1 MPNTYVSRL
10 RLLSAVFLLVTAGG
24 LQAQLSSTCSGGNDN
39 GNFSISIDTVATNIG
54 VLTDLTGAQID
65 LTGFS
70 TYRLYLQCESS
81 NDLLQAVGGDSNV
94 PVTIS
99 TTTSFYQAQF
109 GSAIES
115 NPGLIAVYPQVEYDS
130 YVTIGLF
137 ETAVAADGEAATS
150 LTEDNAVFPVSIGFE
165 NGNDL
170 IIDSFTG
177 SSWYVADA
185 EAASNCIAGD
195 DLKVLFAQ
203 VTTDGDI
210 DGDVQFQVYRNGLQQ
225 AENCLRPYLP
235 INPLNQP
242 GCTDPAACNYDAS
255 AFVDNGSC
263 DFCSCADTTLFSTV
277 SFPNDSLSQYSLD
290 IDVYAN
296 HDTTGFPE
304 LAGMKTYRMYINMAE
319 ANDKLTAVYGNDETP
334 LDIQSTAP
342 FYQDALGAV
351 TPNSILEFYF
361 DIFPTVVY
369 DSWVTIGIDRAPQ
382 DFGTGYSD
390 VFTASDP
397 NQSTTWMADFDPGA
411 GVSGSN
417 ILANTNVGGI
427 WSVTNPTVQNGVPDE
442 NQRVLIGQFT
452 TGGIITGSIAVQI
465 IPETLP
471 ADDDEYRLTFEFT
484 TDNLGDLNVSVNG
497 SPVNE
502 EECGCLSDSDA
513 DGICDSSD
521 NCSDISA
528 CNFDSPENDTCQ
540 TLDILGV
547 CGGGCTADTDNDEI
561 CDDIDPCVGTVDECG
576 VCNGEG
582 AVFECGCL
590 PLLPSW
596 CDCNGNTLDALGVCG
611 GDCAADDNNNN
622 ICDADEVTGCQDD
635 TACNYNAAA
644 NMPGAC
650 AYASGCNTCS
660 GETDGTGIVVDNDSD
675 DDGVCDANEVSGC
688 TDATACN
695 YDSTPTT
702 DTDNTLCTYVDGV
715 CDTCVNGLIV
725 DNDSDNDGVCD
736 ANEVTGCTDPTA
748 CNYDSTSTTDTDNTL
763 CTYVDGVCETCEAGL
778 IVDND
783 SDDDGVCDANEVTG
797 CTDPTAC
804 NYDSTST
811 TDTDN
816 TLCTYVDGVCETC
829 EGGLIVDNDT
839 DNDNVCDADEVPGC
853 TDATACNYNPE
864 ATDSDGTC
872 TFEDGICETCE
883 NGLIV
888 DNDSDDDGVCDADEV
903 TGCTD
908 PTACNYDST
917 PTTDTD
923 NTLCTYVDGVCETC
937 VNGQVVDNDSD
948 EDGVCD
954 ADEVTGCT
962 DPTAC
967 NYDSTPTTDTD
978 NTLCTYVDG
987 DCETCEN
994 GLIVDNDSDDDGVCD
1009 ADEVTGCTDPTACN
1023 YDSTPTTD
1031 TDNTLCTYVDGVCE
1045 TCVNGQVVDNDSD
1058 EDGVC
1063 DADEVTGCTDPTAC
1077 NYDSTPTTDTDNT
1090 LCTYVDG
1097 VCETCEN
1104 GLIVDNDSDEDGVCD
1119 ADEVTGCTDPTACNY
1134 DSTPTT
1140 DTDNTLCTYVDGVCE
1155 TCVNGQVVDNDSD
1168 EDGVCDADEVTGCTD
1183 PTACNYDSTP
1193 TTDTDNT
1200 LCTYIDGD
1208 CETCENGL
1216 IVDNDSDD
1224 DGVCD
1229 ADEVTGCTD
1238 PTACNY
1244 DSTPTT
1250 DTDNTL
1256 CTYVDGDC
1264 ETCENGLI
1272 VDNDSDE
1279 DGVCDADEVTGCTDP
1294 TACNYDST
1302 PTTDTDNTLCTYVD
1316 GDCETCENG
1325 LIVDNDSD
1333 DDGVCDADEVTGCT
1347 DPTACNYDS
1356 TPTTDT
1362 DNTLCTYVDGVCETC
1377 ENGLIVD
1384 NDSDEDGVCDADEV
1398 TGCTDPT
1405 ACNYDSTP
1413 TTDTDNTLCTY
1424 VDGVCETCEN
1434 GLIVDNDSD
1443 EDGVCDADEVTGC
1456 TDPTACN
1463 YDSTPTT
1470 DTDNTLCT
1478 YIDGDCETCENGLIV
1493 DNDSDDD
1500 GVCNAN
1506 EVTGCTD
1513 PTACNYDSTPTTD
1526 TDNTL
1531 CTYVDGVCETCVNG
1545 QVVDNDSDEDG
1556 VCDADEVTGCTDPT
1570 ACNYDS
1576 TPTTDTDNTL
1586 CTYVDGVC
1594 ETCENGLIVDNDSDD
1609 DGVCNANEVTG
1620 CTDPTACNYDS
1631 TPTTDTDNTLCT
1643 YVDGVCETCLNG
1655 LVIDNDID
1663 NDGVCDADETAG
1675 CTDPE
1680 ACNAGNFTDTDNSLC
1695 TYVDGVCE
1703 TCQEGV
1709 VVDNDSDDDG
1719 VCNANEVT
1727 GCTDPTACNYDSTP
1741 TTDTDNTL
1749 CTYVDGVCE
1758 TCVNGQV
1765 VDNDSDED
1773 GVCDADEVTG
1783 CTDPTACNYD
1793 STPTTDTDNTL
1804 CTYVDGDC
1812 ETCENG
1818 LIVDNDSD
1826 EDGVCDADEVTGCTD
1841 PTACN
1846 YDSTPTTDTDNT
1858 LCTYVDGDCET
1869 CENGLI
1875 VDNDSD
1881 DDGVCDADEVT
1892 GCTDPTACNYD
1903 STPTTD
1909 TDNTLCTYVDGDCET
1924 CVNGQ
1929 VVDNDSDED
1938 GVCDADEVTGCT
1950 DPTACN
1956 YDSTPT
1962 TDTDNTL
1969 CTYVDGDCETC
1980 ENGQVVDNDSDEDG
1994 VCDADEVTGC
2004 TNPTACNYDSTPTT
2018 DTDNT
2023 LCTYV
2028 DGDCETCENGLIVD
2042 NDSDEDGVCDADEVT
2057 GCTDPTACN
2066 YDSTPTT
2073 DTDNTLCTYVDGD
2086 CETCENGQVVDN
2098 DSDDDGVCDANEVSG
2113 CTDNTACNYE
2123 DTATESD
2130 DSCLYED
2137 ALGECGGI
2145 CLSDLDND
2153 GICDNDDACVG
2164 LYDALGI
2171 CNGTCPADLDNDDI
2185 CDTEDPCVGD
2195 YDVLGIC
2202 NGDCTADEDEDGI
2215 CDDVD
2220 PCVGSLDALN
2230 VCNGDCPA
2238 DVDEDG
2244 VCDNAEIFGC
2254 TDENAC
2260 NYNSIATEEDSSCAY
2275 LDVLDECGGSCTADL
2290 DNDGICDDVDACVG
2304 SYDALGDCNGGC
2316 TADID
2321 DDGVCDDEDPCVGTP
2336 DALGVCNGDCPSD
2349 ADQDGVCDNAEILG
2363 CDDTA
2368 ACNYDPVATENDG
2381 SCTTLDA
2388 LDECGG
2394 DCTAD
2399 ADNDGICDDVDPC
2412 IGALDAIGV
2421 CNGDCTADIDGDG
2434 VCDSSEL
2441 LGCTDENACNYNVN
2455 ATEEDGS
2462 CTVEDAIGVCGGDC
2476 PCDQNNNGICDGE
2489 ELACPDFNNNGIC
2502 DGAEIFGCTYSGACN
2517 YQEEATVDDG
2527 SCTYTLPGFDC
2538 EGNDLNT
2545 SELFYGCTYE
2555 AAINYSAA
2563 ADIDNGSCIFL
2574 DAITDIGPCYFDIT
2588 NDGVVNTPDLLI
2600 LLQYWEATCDE

>member
-650 AYASGCNTCS
+650 AYATGCNTCS

-748 CNYDSTSTTDTDNTL
+748 CNYDSTPTTDTDNTL

-783 SDDDGVCDANEVTG
+783 SDEDGVCDANEVTG

-987 DCETCEN
+987 
-994 GLIVDNDSDDDGVCD
+994 
-1009 ADEVTGCTDPTACN
+1009 
-1023 YDSTPTTD
+1023 
-1031 TDNTLCTYVDGVCE
+1031 
-1045 TCVNGQVVDNDSD
+1045 
-1058 EDGVC
+1058 
-1063 DADEVTGCTDPTAC
+1063 
-1077 NYDSTPTTDTDNT
+1077 
-1090 LCTYVDG
+1090 
-1097 VCETCEN
+1097 
-1104 GLIVDNDSDEDGVCD
+1104 
-1119 ADEVTGCTDPTACNY
+1119 
-1134 DSTPTT
+1134 
-1140 DTDNTLCTYVDGVCE
+1140 
-1155 TCVNGQVVDNDSD
+1155 
-1168 EDGVCDADEVTGCTD
+1168 
-1183 PTACNYDSTP
+1183 
-1193 TTDTDNT
+1193 
-1200 LCTYIDGD
+1200 
-1208 CETCENGL
+1208 
-1216 IVDNDSDD
+1216 
-1224 DGVCD
+1224 
-1229 ADEVTGCTD
+1229 
-1238 PTACNY
+1238 
-1244 DSTPTT
+1244 
-1250 DTDNTL
+1250 
-1256 CTYVDGDC
+1256 
-1264 ETCENGLI
+1264 
-1272 VDNDSDE
+1272 
-1279 DGVCDADEVTGCTDP
+1279 
-1294 TACNYDST
+1294 
-1302 PTTDTDNTLCTYVD
+1302 
-1316 GDCETCENG
+1316 
-1325 LIVDNDSD
+1325 
-1333 DDGVCDADEVTGCT
+1333 
-1347 DPTACNYDS
+1347 
-1356 TPTTDT
+1356 
-1362 DNTLCTYVDGVCETC
+1362 
-1377 ENGLIVD
+1377 
-1384 NDSDEDGVCDADEV
+1384 
-1398 TGCTDPT
+1398 
-1405 ACNYDSTP
+1405 
-1413 TTDTDNTLCTY
+1413 
-1424 VDGVCETCEN
+1424 
-1434 GLIVDNDSD
+1434 
-1443 EDGVCDADEVTGC
+1443 
-1456 TDPTACN
+1456 
-1463 YDSTPTT
+1463 
-1470 DTDNTLCT
+1470 
-1478 YIDGDCETCENGLIV
+1478 
-1493 DNDSDDD
+1493 
-1500 GVCNAN
+1500 
-1506 EVTGCTD
+1506 
-1513 PTACNYDSTPTTD
+1513 
-1526 TDNTL
+1526 
-1531 CTYVDGVCETCVNG
+1531 
-1545 QVVDNDSDEDG
+1545 
-1556 VCDADEVTGCTDPT
+1556 
-1570 ACNYDS
+1570 
-1576 TPTTDTDNTL
+1576 
-1586 CTYVDGVC
+1586 
-1594 ETCENGLIVDNDSDD
+1594 
-1609 DGVCNANEVTG
+1609 
-1620 CTDPTACNYDS
+1620 
-1631 TPTTDTDNTLCT
+1631 
-1643 YVDGVCETCLNG
+1643 VCETCLNG

-1765 VDNDSDED
+1765 
-1773 GVCDADEVTG
+1773 
-1783 CTDPTACNYD
+1783 
-1793 STPTTDTDNTL
+1793 
-1804 CTYVDGDC
+1804 
-1812 ETCENG
+1812 
-1818 LIVDNDSD
+1818 
-1826 EDGVCDADEVTGCTD
+1826 
-1841 PTACN
+1841 
-1846 YDSTPTTDTDNT
+1846 
-1858 LCTYVDGDCET
+1858 
-1869 CENGLI
+1869 
-1875 VDNDSD
+1875 
-1881 DDGVCDADEVT
+1881 
-1892 GCTDPTACNYD
+1892 
-1903 STPTTD
+1903 
-1909 TDNTLCTYVDGDCET
+1909 
-1924 CVNGQ
+1924 
-1929 VVDNDSDED
+1929 
-1938 GVCDADEVTGCT
+1938 
-1950 DPTACN
+1950 
-1956 YDSTPT
+1956 
-1962 TDTDNTL
+1962 
-1969 CTYVDGDCETC
+1969 
-1980 ENGQVVDNDSDEDG
+1980 
-1994 VCDADEVTGC
+1994 
-2004 TNPTACNYDSTPTT
+2004 
-2018 DTDNT
+2018 
-2023 LCTYV
+2023 
-2028 DGDCETCENGLIVD
+2028 VD

-2399 ADNDGICDDVDPC
+2399 ADNDGICDDVDSC

-2489 ELACPDFNNNGIC
+2489 ELACPDFNDNGIC

>member
-783 SDDDGVCDANEVTG
+783 SDDDGVCNADEVTG

-923 NTLCTYVDGVCETC
+923 N
-937 VNGQVVDNDSD
+937 
-948 EDGVCD
+948 
-954 ADEVTGCT
+954 A
-962 DPTAC
+962 
-967 NYDSTPTTDTD
+967 
-978 NTLCTYVDG
+978 
-987 DCETCEN
+987 
-994 GLIVDNDSDDDGVCD
+994 
-1009 ADEVTGCTDPTACN
+1009 
-1023 YDSTPTTD
+1023 
-1031 TDNTLCTYVDGVCE
+1031 
-1045 TCVNGQVVDNDSD
+1045 
-1058 EDGVC
+1058 
-1063 DADEVTGCTDPTAC
+1063 
-1077 NYDSTPTTDTDNT
+1077 
-1090 LCTYVDG
+1090 
-1097 VCETCEN
+1097 
-1104 GLIVDNDSDEDGVCD
+1104 
-1119 ADEVTGCTDPTACNY
+1119 
-1134 DSTPTT
+1134 
-1140 DTDNTLCTYVDGVCE
+1140 
-1155 TCVNGQVVDNDSD
+1155 
-1168 EDGVCDADEVTGCTD
+1168 
-1183 PTACNYDSTP
+1183 
-1193 TTDTDNT
+1193 

-1224 DGVCD
+1224 
-1229 ADEVTGCTD
+1229 
-1238 PTACNY
+1238 
-1244 DSTPTT
+1244 
-1250 DTDNTL
+1250 
-1256 CTYVDGDC
+1256 
-1264 ETCENGLI
+1264 
-1272 VDNDSDE
+1272 
-1279 DGVCDADEVTGCTDP
+1279 
-1294 TACNYDST
+1294 
-1302 PTTDTDNTLCTYVD
+1302 
-1316 GDCETCENG
+1316 
-1325 LIVDNDSD
+1325 
-1333 DDGVCDADEVTGCT
+1333 
-1347 DPTACNYDS
+1347 
-1356 TPTTDT
+1356 
-1362 DNTLCTYVDGVCETC
+1362 
-1377 ENGLIVD
+1377 
-1384 NDSDEDGVCDADEV
+1384 
-1398 TGCTDPT
+1398 
-1405 ACNYDSTP
+1405 
-1413 TTDTDNTLCTY
+1413 
-1424 VDGVCETCEN
+1424 
-1434 GLIVDNDSD
+1434 
-1443 EDGVCDADEVTGC
+1443 
-1456 TDPTACN
+1456 
-1463 YDSTPTT
+1463 
-1470 DTDNTLCT
+1470 
-1478 YIDGDCETCENGLIV
+1478 
-1493 DNDSDDD
+1493 
-1500 GVCNAN
+1500 
-1506 EVTGCTD
+1506 
-1513 PTACNYDSTPTTD
+1513 
-1526 TDNTL
+1526 
-1531 CTYVDGVCETCVNG
+1531 
-1545 QVVDNDSDEDG
+1545 
-1556 VCDADEVTGCTDPT
+1556 
-1570 ACNYDS
+1570 
-1576 TPTTDTDNTL
+1576 
-1586 CTYVDGVC
+1586 
-1594 ETCENGLIVDNDSDD
+1594 
-1609 DGVCNANEVTG
+1609 
-1620 CTDPTACNYDS
+1620 
-1631 TPTTDTDNTLCT
+1631 
-1643 YVDGVCETCLNG
+1643 
-1655 LVIDNDID
+1655 
-1663 NDGVCDADETAG
+1663 
-1675 CTDPE
+1675 
-1680 ACNAGNFTDTDNSLC
+1680 
-1695 TYVDGVCE
+1695 
-1703 TCQEGV
+1703 
-1709 VVDNDSDDDG
+1709 
-1719 VCNANEVT
+1719 
-1727 GCTDPTACNYDSTP
+1727 
-1741 TTDTDNTL
+1741 
-1749 CTYVDGVCE
+1749 
-1758 TCVNGQV
+1758 
-1765 VDNDSDED
+1765 
-1773 GVCDADEVTG
+1773 
-1783 CTDPTACNYD
+1783 
-1793 STPTTDTDNTL
+1793 
-1804 CTYVDGDC
+1804 
-1812 ETCENG
+1812 
-1818 LIVDNDSD
+1818 
-1826 EDGVCDADEVTGCTD
+1826 
-1841 PTACN
+1841 
-1846 YDSTPTTDTDNT
+1846 
-1858 LCTYVDGDCET
+1858 
-1869 CENGLI
+1869 
-1875 VDNDSD
+1875 
-1881 DDGVCDADEVT
+1881 
-1892 GCTDPTACNYD
+1892 
-1903 STPTTD
+1903 
-1909 TDNTLCTYVDGDCET
+1909 
-1924 CVNGQ
+1924 
-1929 VVDNDSDED
+1929 
-1938 GVCDADEVTGCT
+1938 
-1950 DPTACN
+1950 
-1956 YDSTPT
+1956 
-1962 TDTDNTL
+1962 
-1969 CTYVDGDCETC
+1969 
-1980 ENGQVVDNDSDEDG
+1980 
-1994 VCDADEVTGC
+1994 
-2004 TNPTACNYDSTPTT
+2004 
-2018 DTDNT
+2018 
-2023 LCTYV
+2023 
-2028 DGDCETCENGLIVD
+2028 
-2042 NDSDEDGVCDADEVT
+2042 DGVCDADEVT

-2412 IGALDAIGV
+2412 IGTLDAIGV

-2489 ELACPDFNNNGIC
+2489 ELACPDFNDNGIC

>member
-688 TDATACN
+688 TD
-695 YDSTPTT
+695 
-702 DTDNTLCTYVDGV
+702 
-715 CDTCVNGLIV
+715 
-725 DNDSDNDGVCD
+725 
-736 ANEVTGCTDPTA
+736 
-748 CNYDSTSTTDTDNTL
+748 
-763 CTYVDGVCETCEAGL
+763 
-778 IVDND
+778 
-783 SDDDGVCDANEVTG
+783 
-797 CTDPTAC
+797 
-804 NYDSTST
+804 
-811 TDTDN
+811 
-816 TLCTYVDGVCETC
+816 
-829 EGGLIVDNDT
+829 
-839 DNDNVCDADEVPGC
+839 
-853 TDATACNYNPE
+853 
-864 ATDSDGTC
+864 
-872 TFEDGICETCE
+872 
-883 NGLIV
+883 
-888 DNDSDDDGVCDADEV
+888 
-903 TGCTD
+903 
-908 PTACNYDST
+908 
-917 PTTDTD
+917 
-923 NTLCTYVDGVCETC
+923 
-937 VNGQVVDNDSD
+937 
-948 EDGVCD
+948 
-954 ADEVTGCT
+954 
-962 DPTAC
+962 
-967 NYDSTPTTDTD
+967 
-978 NTLCTYVDG
+978 
-987 DCETCEN
+987 
-994 GLIVDNDSDDDGVCD
+994 
-1009 ADEVTGCTDPTACN
+1009 
-1023 YDSTPTTD
+1023 
-1031 TDNTLCTYVDGVCE
+1031 
-1045 TCVNGQVVDNDSD
+1045 
-1058 EDGVC
+1058 
-1063 DADEVTGCTDPTAC
+1063 
-1077 NYDSTPTTDTDNT
+1077 
-1090 LCTYVDG
+1090 
-1097 VCETCEN
+1097 
-1104 GLIVDNDSDEDGVCD
+1104 
-1119 ADEVTGCTDPTACNY
+1119 
-1134 DSTPTT
+1134 
-1140 DTDNTLCTYVDGVCE
+1140 
-1155 TCVNGQVVDNDSD
+1155 
-1168 EDGVCDADEVTGCTD
+1168 
-1183 PTACNYDSTP
+1183 
-1193 TTDTDNT
+1193 
-1200 LCTYIDGD
+1200 
-1208 CETCENGL
+1208 
-1216 IVDNDSDD
+1216 
-1224 DGVCD
+1224 
-1229 ADEVTGCTD
+1229 
-1238 PTACNY
+1238 
-1244 DSTPTT
+1244 
-1250 DTDNTL
+1250 
-1256 CTYVDGDC
+1256 
-1264 ETCENGLI
+1264 
-1272 VDNDSDE
+1272 
-1279 DGVCDADEVTGCTDP
+1279 
-1294 TACNYDST
+1294 
-1302 PTTDTDNTLCTYVD
+1302 
-1316 GDCETCENG
+1316 
-1325 LIVDNDSD
+1325 
-1333 DDGVCDADEVTGCT
+1333 
-1347 DPTACNYDS
+1347 
-1356 TPTTDT
+1356 
-1362 DNTLCTYVDGVCETC
+1362 
-1377 ENGLIVD
+1377 
-1384 NDSDEDGVCDADEV
+1384 
-1398 TGCTDPT
+1398 
-1405 ACNYDSTP
+1405 
-1413 TTDTDNTLCTY
+1413 
-1424 VDGVCETCEN
+1424 
-1434 GLIVDNDSD
+1434 
-1443 EDGVCDADEVTGC
+1443 
-1456 TDPTACN
+1456 
-1463 YDSTPTT
+1463 
-1470 DTDNTLCT
+1470 
-1478 YIDGDCETCENGLIV
+1478 
-1493 DNDSDDD
+1493 
-1500 GVCNAN
+1500 
-1506 EVTGCTD
+1506 
-1513 PTACNYDSTPTTD
+1513 
-1526 TDNTL
+1526 
-1531 CTYVDGVCETCVNG
+1531 
-1545 QVVDNDSDEDG
+1545 
-1556 VCDADEVTGCTDPT
+1556 
-1570 ACNYDS
+1570 
-1576 TPTTDTDNTL
+1576 
-1586 CTYVDGVC
+1586 
-1594 ETCENGLIVDNDSDD
+1594 
-1609 DGVCNANEVTG
+1609 
-1620 CTDPTACNYDS
+1620 
-1631 TPTTDTDNTLCT
+1631 
-1643 YVDGVCETCLNG
+1643 
-1655 LVIDNDID
+1655 
-1663 NDGVCDADETAG
+1663 
-1675 CTDPE
+1675 
-1680 ACNAGNFTDTDNSLC
+1680 
-1695 TYVDGVCE
+1695 
-1703 TCQEGV
+1703 
-1709 VVDNDSDDDG
+1709 
-1719 VCNANEVT
+1719 
-1727 GCTDPTACNYDSTP
+1727 
-1741 TTDTDNTL
+1741 
-1749 CTYVDGVCE
+1749 
-1758 TCVNGQV
+1758 
-1765 VDNDSDED
+1765 
-1773 GVCDADEVTG
+1773 
-1783 CTDPTACNYD
+1783 
-1793 STPTTDTDNTL
+1793 
-1804 CTYVDGDC
+1804 
-1812 ETCENG
+1812 
-1818 LIVDNDSD
+1818 
-1826 EDGVCDADEVTGCTD
+1826 
-1841 PTACN
+1841 
-1846 YDSTPTTDTDNT
+1846 
-1858 LCTYVDGDCET
+1858 
-1869 CENGLI
+1869 
-1875 VDNDSD
+1875 
-1881 DDGVCDADEVT
+1881 
-1892 GCTDPTACNYD
+1892 
-1903 STPTTD
+1903 
-1909 TDNTLCTYVDGDCET
+1909 
-1924 CVNGQ
+1924 
-1929 VVDNDSDED
+1929 
-1938 GVCDADEVTGCT
+1938 
-1950 DPTACN
+1950 
-1956 YDSTPT
+1956 
-1962 TDTDNTL
+1962 
-1969 CTYVDGDCETC
+1969 
-1980 ENGQVVDNDSDEDG
+1980 
-1994 VCDADEVTGC
+1994 
-2004 TNPTACNYDSTPTT
+2004 
-2018 DTDNT
+2018 
-2023 LCTYV
+2023 
-2028 DGDCETCENGLIVD
+2028 
-2042 NDSDEDGVCDADEVT
+2042 
-2057 GCTDPTACN
+2057 
-2066 YDSTPTT
+2066 
-2073 DTDNTLCTYVDGD
+2073 
-2086 CETCENGQVVDN
+2086 
-2098 DSDDDGVCDANEVSG
+2098 
-2113 CTDNTACNYE
+2113 NTACNYE

-2399 ADNDGICDDVDPC
+2399 ADNDGICDDVDSC

-2489 ELACPDFNNNGIC
+2489 ELACPDFNDNGIC